1 MSFKTF
7 YHRPT
12 RQGTMIVLLLATIMQ
27 CTVVNAHAPEENYV
41 WLNVDETQ
49 LSGRFEVNLKD
60 IKTKLGIDVDAIA
73 DTRLRGVENS
83 AQAVQEYF
91 LNNFSIQNNGKKIN
105 LLFTEPSI
113 FEDSNYLQYNFV
125 SDTLPTGELSITN
138 SLFLTPEYIKKDRL
152 HRSLLVVAYNKVAGK
167 EFGEENTALV
177 FGPRNMTRTI
187 DLANPPDI
195 LQWKDFLRQGV
206 IHIWMGLDHILFII
220 VLLLTTVL
228 VYSAGGWT
236 AQPSFRQALWKTLK
250 IVTLFTIAH
259 SITLTLAALQLVNV
273 NTIVVESIIAFSII
287 GIGINNIFPRFS
299 AHSWILIFSFGL
311 FHGLGFASVMGEL
324 QFRNVLIERIVVM
337 FNVGVEVGQVA
348 IVCLIFPILYL
359 LRKNDNYRRF
369 VVIPVSLL
377 ASAVAFFW
385 LLQRTGVIS

>member
-1 MSFKTF
+1 M
-7 YHRPT
+7 
-12 RQGTMIVLLLATIMQ
+12 LLLVTIMQ
-27 CTVVNAHAPEENYV
+27 CSILKAHAPQENYV
-41 WLNVDETQ
+41 WLNVDETR
-49 LSGRFEVNLKD
+49 LSGRFEVNLND
-60 IKTKLGIDVDAIA
+60 IKNKLGIDVDAIA
-73 DTRLRGVENS
+73 ETRLQGVEKS
-83 AQAVQEYF
+83 AQAVHAYF
-91 LNNFSIQNNGKKIN
+91 LENFSIQANGKKIN
-105 LLFTEPSI
+105 LILTEPSI

-125 SDTLPTGELSITN
+125 SDTLPTGVLSITN
-138 SLFLTPEYIKKDRL
+138 SLFLTPEFIKNDKL

-167 EFGEENTALV
+167 EFGEENAALV

-195 LQWKDFLRQGV
+195 LQWKDFLKQGV
-206 IHIWMGLDHILFII
+206 IHIWMGWDHVLFII

-228 VYSAGGWT
+228 VYSAGNWT
-236 AQPSFRQALWKTLK
+236 AQPSFGQALWKTLK
-250 IVTLFTIAH
+250 IITLFTIAH

-299 AHSWILIFSFGL
+299 AHSWVLIFSFGL

-348 IVCLIFPILYL
+348 IVAVVFPILYL
-359 LRKNDNYRRF
+359 LRNSRYYRQF
-369 VVIPVSLL
+369 VVIPVSIL